1 MSTES
6 SFTHLTKSEF
16 AYHELRRR
24 ILDGEYRAGQRLL
37 LRELADQLGLSVM
50 PIRDALRML
59 ERDGLVSSESHRG
72 ATVTPIRQSAI
83 LDAISIRMWLEV
95 LAVREAVPAHT
106 KQTRALIHE
115 RLAAA
120 GELLAGDDGLAYA
133 RANRELH
140 EAIEQ
145 PAPEALRELILDVWD
160 RLWQS
165 RRRMSLFALTP
176 DSRTHAQEEHLELV
190 AAVEAGDAQLAS
202 QVMER
207 HRLSTLAAWQAA
219 LAGLD

>member
-24 ILDGEYRAGQRLL
+24 ILDGEYRAGQRL
-37 LRELADQLGLSVM
+37 
-50 PIRDALRML
+50 P
-59 ERDGLVSSESHRG
+59 
-72 ATVTPIRQSAI
+72 
-83 LDAISIRMWLEV
+83 
-95 LAVREAVPAHT
+95 
-106 KQTRALIHE
+106 
-115 RLAAA
+115 
-120 GELLAGDDGLAYA
+120 
-133 RANRELH
+133 
-140 EAIEQ
+140 
-145 PAPEALRELILDVWD
+145 LRELILEIWD

-190 AAVEAGDAQLAS
+190 AAVDAGDAQLAS